1 MNDPTAREVTY
12 YFTPDFFEM
21 KYIGTTIVFGNRD
34 LPIKNLLM
42 IDRHYLNGQLINSYE
57 F

>member
-1 MNDPTAREVTY
+1 MKDPKAREVTY

-21 KYIGTTIVFGNRD
+21 KYIGTTIVFGNGE

-42 IDRHYLNGQLINSYE
+42 IDRHYLNG
-57 F
+57 